1 MNLID
6 RYVYSVAEY
15 LPGDI
20 ANDVTRELRSN
31 IEDMLP
37 ENHTEEDVY
46 RVLEELGNPLELA
59 KEYHP
64 GKRYLIGPG
73 FMTVTSRF

>member
-46 RVLEELGNPLELA
+46 GSWRNWATPLNLQRNTIQA
-59 KEYHP
+59 K
-64 GKRYLIGPG
+64 G
-73 FMTVTSRF
+73 T

>member
-15 LPGDI
+15 LPGR

-46 RVLEELGNPLELA
+46 RVLEELGNP
-59 KEYHP
+59 
-64 GKRYLIGPG
+64 
-73 FMTVTSRF
+73 